1 MKEFISK
8 NKKLLIILGSVLV
21 LAITAVLLYFFVF
34 KEDKKDVTP
43 SKTDCEGITGG
54 SFNLVFNTNDGEK
67 IENMHVCIA
76 CPPDSY
82 ENLPEAKKDGYVFAG
97 WFYDSEF
104 KNAVTATSSLDIE
117 PKAKKDK
124 NGCVTGYED
133 ITLYAKWEKEG
144 NKTLKVV
151 FDSNGGSKVNS
162 IEVKCDNSGSAT
174 LSNLPKSTRNGYEFI
189 AWNDQHGK
197 AILNGAKIVCNGELK
212 LKASWDKNS
221 SYSCADGWTL
231 DGNKCHKSYNAT
243 LKCTDGSY
251 NVNGNCVEIVVSK
264 KVAANKTCNSGTKVN
279 IGYDVCKADRISV
292 DSQSSCETA
301 GGVWF
306 GNEGACYEKGEMKYS
321 CQSGYEYISNPNTYV
336 SGIHGEAGCYP
347 VSQKIYAC
355 SDSNDKLEGT
365 KCTSTVDAKLN

>member
-1 MKEFISK
+1 M
-8 NKKLLIILGSVLV
+8 V

-34 KEDKKDVTP
+34 KEDKEVTP
-43 SKTDCEGITGG
+43 NKTECESITGG
-54 SFNLVFNTNDGEK
+54 SYNLIFDTDGGEE

-82 ENLPEAKKDGYVFAG
+82 EELKEAKKDGYVFAG
-97 WFYDSEF
+97 WYYDSEF

-124 NGCVTGYED
+124 IGCVIGYED

-174 LSNLPKSTRNGYEFI
+174 LNNLPKSTRNGYEFI

-221 SYSCADGWTL
+221 SYSCAAGWTL

-251 NVNGNCVEIVVSK
+251 NVNGNCVKIVVSK
-264 KVAANKTCNSGTKVN
+264 KVAANKTCNSGIKVN